1 LPPANPNIRLTH
13 LLTSSEVPLET
24 DIPSIR
30 DLISQGQSRD
40 HALKAEILR
49 LEDVI
54 TQLNRRRIETAN
66 YIRQH
71 RAVIS
76 SVRRVPPELITK
88 IFALTLKSRGAWDA
102 KDAMNQPLA
111 FEPNLSIVEIC
122 SAPISSFVFLHHR
135 PLIFATGYPV

>member
-1 LPPANPNIRLTH
+1 
-13 LLTSSEVPLET
+13 
-24 DIPSIR
+24 
-30 DLISQGQSRD
+30 
-40 HALKAEILR
+40 ALKAEILR

-76 SVRRVPPELITK
+76 SVRRVPPELITE

-102 KDAMNQPLA
+102 KDAMNQPLWH
-111 FEPNLSIVEIC
+111 LGQIC
-122 SAPISSFVFLHHR
+122 RSWRYAALQFP
-135 PLIFATGYPV
+135 PL